1 MQSRAA
7 RFALVAL
14 LLAAGTGAALFTW
27 STDQRLQQLTD
38 SRADVSARVDHLTDA
53 ASELGAA
60 QAAYVAPGQSYGP
73 SLERVAMLFE
83 QISSDTDALRPL
95 VRSTLAADRLASL
108 TEAAAHLADADARAQ
123 ENLQLEDP
131 RAAANLIFNEA
142 QQAVATM
149 QASLAGLRSDEAA
162 AAAGESDSLRQQWML
177 ALGGAG
183 LLWVIGL
190 LALAPV
196 PRARPIVD
204 VVLPVEPSVAL
215 VEAPAAA
222 PSIADSGRATPPPPT
237 VDLGAAADLCTDIS
251 RITTAAAL
259 PDLLARAA
267 ALLDASGIVVWVSA
281 GDELFA
287 VSAHGYDPRV
297 INRLGPIPRSADHAT
312 ATAWRT
318 GEIRTVAGDMISN
331 GAIVAPMFGPESC
344 LGVLAAE
351 VRHGREEDATT
362 RAVTAMVAAQLATA
376 VGVWPAGGA
385 TAPAAESL
393 EVADSQPMAG
403 AAHDGA

>member
-1 MQSRAA
+1 MHTRAA
-7 RFALVAL
+7 RFAVVAL
-14 LLAAGTGAALFTW
+14 LQSAGTGAALFTW
-27 STDQRLQQLTD
+27 WTDQHLQALTA
-38 SRADVSARVDHLTDA
+38 SRAELSARIDRLTDA

-60 QAAYVAPGQSYGP
+60 QAAYIAPGQPYGP
-73 SLERVAMLFE
+73 SLEHVAMLFQ
-83 QISSDTDALRPL
+83 QISSDTEALRPQL
-95 VRSTLAADRLASL
+95 RATQAPGRLAAL
-108 TEAAAHLADADARAQ
+108 TEAATHLADADARAQ

-131 RAAANLIFNEA
+131 AAAANLIFNEA

-149 QASLAGLRSDEAA
+149 QTSLAGLRTDEAA
-162 AAAGESDSLRQQWML
+162 AAAADDDSLRQPWML
-177 ALGGAG
+177 ALGGVG

-190 LALAPV
+190 LALAPM
-196 PRARPIVD
+196 PRPQQLAD
-204 VVLPVEPSVAL
+204 AALPVEPPVA
-215 VEAPAAA
+215 VADAPAVRLN
-222 PSIADSGRATPPPPT
+222 IVDSSSATPPPPA

-344 LGVLAAE
+344 FGVLAAE
-351 VRHGREEDATT
+351 VRHGREEDATK
-362 RAVTAMVAAQLATA
+362 RAITAMVAAQMATA
-376 VGVWPAGGA
+376 VGAWPAGGA
-385 TAPAAESL
+385 TAPATEPL
-393 EVADSQPMAG
+393 ETAG
-403 AAHDGA
+403 S